1 MVQLEISNRYQSREG
16 LLKFLRE
23 RFGDHINFN
32 ITETADGHFKFE
44 APENLTKEEWS
55 NDELFREAELEDY
68 KRLQAEACFASFW

>member
-44 APENLTKEEWS
+44 APENLTKVGRVEG
-55 NDELFREAELEDY
+55 
-68 KRLQAEACFASFW
+68 